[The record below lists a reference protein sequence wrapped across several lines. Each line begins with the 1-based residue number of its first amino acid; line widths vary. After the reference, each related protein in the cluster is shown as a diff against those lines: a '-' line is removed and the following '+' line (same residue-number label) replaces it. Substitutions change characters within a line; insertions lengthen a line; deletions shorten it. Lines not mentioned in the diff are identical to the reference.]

1 MHAARLTDTETMSDA
16 IANRMRISAIA
27 REDRE
32 QLVLQ
37 DGDGNMMWQSAW
49 SMMSSINSRFAAADS
64 VSAPDPALLDIDM
77 HDLWHTYWHGAVN
90 TAPDSPK
97 LDRLALQ
104 IIQSREQGTLAVTTN
119 SGNLGIAAAVAVTS
133 EGYRIWTDLPF
144 LVQDMTAHWI
154 HNCAVMSSAER
165 LSGAQF
171 LALLAAA
178 GTAADD
184 ALCGIALVVLREA
197 LETPRGLGHLTARGP
212 DPNRQLQDLSIADLL
227 PPTNAWIFTAG
238 RKLVQLS
245 DVKWKRCPA
254 DVGKLGELVLAQS
267 ATTDPTFAD
276 VALPTHEGFS
286 PQRWTWWL
294 RRLEQ
299 LATLA
304 SQDPLAGEVHDG
316 QRSLVSLIRG
326 MMDNMVLIA
335 EQTSGTV
342 AKAQQQSD
350 RDVRHKPIMQQ
361 LGPGRP
367 GAPGTS
373 QKAGNPPEGAV

>member
-1 MHAARLTDTETMSDA
+1 MSDA
-16 IANRMRISAIA
+16 IANRMRISTIA

-32 QLVLQ
+32 QLALQ
-37 DGDGNMMWQSAW
+37 DGDENTMWQSAW
-49 SMMSSINSRFAAADS
+49 SMVASINSRFTAADS
-64 VSAPDPALLDIDM
+64 VSAPDPTLLDIDI

-119 SGNLGIAAAVAVTS
+119 SGNLGIAAAVAMTS

-144 LVQDMTAHWI
+144 MVQDMTAHWI
-154 HNCAVMSSAER
+154 HNSAVMGSAQR

-178 GTAADD
+178 GTASDD

-197 LETPRGLGHLTARGP
+197 LETARGLGHLAARSRDP
-212 DPNRQLQDLSIADLL
+212 DRQLQDLSVADLL
-227 PPTNAWIFTAG
+227 PSANAWLFSAG

-245 DVKWKRCPA
+245 DVEWNRCPR

-267 ATTDPTFAD
+267 ATADPTFAD
-276 VALPTHEGFS
+276 VALPPHGGFS
-286 PQRWTWWL
+286 PRRWTWWL

-304 SQDPLAGEVHDG
+304 SQDPLAGEVLDLGNDG
-316 QRSLVSLIRG
+316 KH
-326 MMDNMVLIA
+326 
-335 EQTSGTV
+335 GTHCG
-342 AKAQQQSD
+342 AD
-350 RDVRHKPIMQQ
+350 ERHGRKSSATI
-361 LGPGRP
+361 GPRR
-367 GAPGTS
+367 
-373 QKAGNPPEGAV
+373 